1 MNDHGYTLAEMLAAL
16 VMIGLAVGGLT
27 MGVRVIG
34 HGEAQVAHAT
44 TEGGNLRT
52 LQDALST
59 LLNNAGPFRTK
70 DNATFQGAGSAF
82 SFICSAP
89 TPCSASLTKSGE
101 EMALQVR
108 RMDGSAA
115 RFGIVDS
122 GPMHFEY
129 VGSQSR
135 NQNWPPPPPI
145 SDVLRSVELV
155 RDADGA
161 AIASTRIW
169 REQPADCAFDPISG
183 DCRAVAP

>member
-1 MNDHGYTLAEMLAAL
+1 VNDHGYTLAEMLAAL

-34 HGEAQVAHAT
+34 HGEAQVARAT
-44 TEGGNLRT
+44 TEGGSLRT
-52 LQDALST
+52 LQAALNA
-59 LLNNAGPFRTK
+59 LLDNAGPFRTK
-70 DNATFQGAGSAF
+70 DNATFRGAGAAF
-82 SFICSAP
+82 SFPCNAP
-89 TPCSASLTKSGE
+89 KPCGA
-101 EMALQVR
+101 
-108 RMDGSAA
+108 DGNAA
-115 RFGIVDS
+115 RFKTAGS
-122 GPMHFEY
+122 GPLHFEF

-145 SDVLRSVELV
+145 SDVLRSVVLV
-155 RDADGA
+155 RDNDGA

>member
-34 HGEAQVAHAT
+34 HGEAQVARAT
-44 TEGGNLRT
+44 TEGGSLRT
-52 LQDALST
+52 LQAALNA
-59 LLNNAGPFRTK
+59 LLDNAGPFRTK
-70 DNATFQGAGSAF
+70 DNATFRGAGAAF
-82 SFICSAP
+82 SFPCNAP
-89 TPCSASLTKSGE
+89 KPCGAALTQSGE
-101 EMALQVR
+101 ETVLQVR
-108 RMDGSAA
+108 RADGNAA
-115 RFGIVDS
+115 RFKTAGS
-122 GPMHFEY
+122 GPLHFEF

-145 SDVLRSVELV
+145 SDVLRSVVLV
-155 RDADGA
+155 RDNDGA